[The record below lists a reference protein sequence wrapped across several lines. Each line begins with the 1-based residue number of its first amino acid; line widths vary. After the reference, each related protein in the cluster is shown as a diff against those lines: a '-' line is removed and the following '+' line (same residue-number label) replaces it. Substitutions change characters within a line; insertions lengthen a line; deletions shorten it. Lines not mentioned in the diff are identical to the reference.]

1 MQKRMDRRNFFRSAI
16 SKSGKTV
23 VKAVDSRINK
33 QASRWIRPPFAIN
46 ELEFLLTCSRCNAC
60 IDACPYHVIF
70 SLPAR
75 IGTKFAAT
83 PALDL
88 INHGC
93 HLCEGWPCVTV
104 CEVKALAFPLPATDD
119 SDLQTDDLQTDNL
132 QIDNLPAN
140 DLRTDALRTE
150 DNTPETAA
158 GTNHAIDEDITET
171 RLLPELARIRIN
183 EQSCLPYSGPECGA
197 CFDSCPVTGALTQ
210 DGFRPVINPSL
221 CCGCGLC
228 RESCIVDPK
237 AITISSVQRG

>member
-1 MQKRMDRRNFFRSAI
+1 MQKTMDRRNFFRSAI

-60 IDACPYHVIF
+60 IDACPHHVIF
-70 SLPAR
+70 PLPAR
-75 IGTKFAAT
+75 IGTKFAGT

-88 INHGC
+88 LNHGC

-104 CEVKALAFPLPATDD
+104 CEVKALVFPPATDD
-119 SDLQTDDLQTDNL
+119 SDLKINDLKTDDLKTNDLKADDLKTDNL
-132 QIDNLPAN
+132 K
-140 DLRTDALRTE
+140 TDKSTS
-150 DNTPETAA
+150 ETTA
-158 GTNHAIDEDITET
+158 GTNHTVDEDITAT
-171 RLLPELARIRIN
+171 RLLPELARVRIN

-197 CFDSCPVTGALTQ
+197 CFDSCPITGALTQ
-210 DGFRPVINPSL
+210 DGFRPVINPCL

-237 AITISSVQRG
+237 AITISSIQRG